1 MEVSGEALR
10 FTSGEAGRG
19 SKEEIVKRER
29 ERERES
35 TAQVIQQSLFA
46 WKSPLL
52 CQPIRVACLILDWHQ
67 LNLRR
72 ELQVEAVRV
81 VA

>member
-19 SKEEIVKRER
+19 SKEEIVKR